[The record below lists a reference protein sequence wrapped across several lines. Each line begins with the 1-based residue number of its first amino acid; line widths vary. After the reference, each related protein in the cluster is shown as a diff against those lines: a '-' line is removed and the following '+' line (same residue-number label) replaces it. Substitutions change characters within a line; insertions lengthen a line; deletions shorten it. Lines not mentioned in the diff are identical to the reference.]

1 MVGGAGCEFSDVGG
15 EKDACDV
22 GVVRSEFADGNEG
35 GNFALLEHTPD
46 EDRTLIRMVN
56 LVR

>member
-1 MVGGAGCEFSDVGG
+1 MVGGAGCEFSDVRG

-22 GVVRSEFADGNEG
+22 GVVRIEFANGNEG

-46 EDRTLIRMVN
+46 EDQTLILVVN